1 MQVCRSQAF
10 DDYEAG
16 ALNDGFET
24 APRSYPLPELLSHG
38 LILLQQLILQ
48 KDVRL
53 AGSGAGTIVKLLRQ
67 HLGHLAQEQPRLSII
82 QVADAVPEHDAVV
95 VIDRGE
101 VLHFLMVDANDLITP
116 SLELLSFLDGIL
128 GVVHELDLIEV
139 LPQQHVSDVTAAAGH
154 FEGLLLSHRREPL
167 DHFLQLHDGRPVD
180 QVHAGLLLR
189 RGVFDDVLPI
199 SS

>member
-1 MQVCRSQAF
+1 MS
-10 DDYEAG
+10 
-16 ALNDGFET
+16 
-24 APRSYPLPELLSHG
+24 
-38 LILLQQLILQ
+38 
-48 KDVRL
+48 
-53 AGSGAGTIVKLLRQ
+53 Q

-82 QVADAVPEHDAVV
+82 QVTDAVPEHNAVV
-95 VIDRGE
+95 VSGRGE
-101 VLHFLMVDANDLITP
+101 VLHFCVVDANDLIAP
-116 SLELLSFLDGIL
+116 SLELLGFLDGLL

-167 DHFLQLHDGRPVD
+167 DHFLQLHDGRSVD